1 MRSRLVLL
9 LTAAIVFAPG
19 WAGGASAAPN
29 GSSSDLAAR
38 VLAPTFDE
46 ATADRTTR
54 QRSDKQLDRGK
65 TRALWQNNVVGFA
78 DADGFEPPLLVLLAA
93 VIGLTAAATL
103 RPYRFRPQR
112 APPLQTV

>member
-9 LTAAIVFAPG
+9 LAAAVVFAPG
-19 WAGGASAAPN
+19 WVGGASAARD

-54 QRSDKQLDRGK
+54 QASDKQLDRGK
-65 TRALWQNNVVGFA
+65 TRSLWHNNVGGLA
-78 DADGFEPPLLVLLAA
+78 DADGFAPPLLVLLAA
-93 VIGLTAAATL
+93 VIGLAAPATL
-103 RPYRFRPQR
+103 RPQRFRPQR
-112 APPLQTV
+112 APPLQAV

>member
-9 LTAAIVFAPG
+9 LAAAIVFAPG
-19 WAGGASAAPN
+19 WVGSASAARD

-46 ATADRTTR
+46 ATADRTTKR
-54 QRSDKQLDRGK
+54 ASTKQLDRSHS
-65 TRALWQNNVVGFA
+65 RSLWHKNVIGFA
-78 DADGFEPPLLVLLAA
+78 DAGGFAPPLLVLLAA

-103 RPYRFRPQR
+103 RPHLFRPQR
-112 APPLQTV
+112 APPPLTV